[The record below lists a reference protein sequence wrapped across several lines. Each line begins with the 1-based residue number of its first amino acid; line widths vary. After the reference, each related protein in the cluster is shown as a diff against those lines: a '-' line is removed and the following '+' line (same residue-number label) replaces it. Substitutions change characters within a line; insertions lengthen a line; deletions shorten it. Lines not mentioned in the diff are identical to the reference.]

1 MKGEAIAKKK
11 AKQVR
16 TRMNWSRVEELLAEK
31 LADRVHIN
39 LKVRESE
46 DELEEDDGVE
56 EDEFTQE
63 DVDDELN
70 SREISYFFI
79 NRFLNKINKVG

>member
-1 MKGEAIAKKK
+1 MKGEVIAKKK
-11 AKQVR
+11 VKQVQ

-46 DELEEDDGVE
+46 DELEEDDGIE
-56 EDEFTQE
+56 ETEFTQE